1 MIVIICETISRQF
14 YKQDVK
20 LANSFSMNQN
30 QASGAPLVLVIEDNE
45 DNLVLIT
52 YILESLGCKLIV
64 QRDGGEKTVILAK
77 KYHPDLILLDIVLP
91 EVSGIEI
98 LKFLIAEPLTRNV
111 PTIAVTA
118 LVTEENRENIIR
130 AGFNNYIIKPYL
142 IEELE
147 QMINSY
153 ISKEFNYSSN
163 YMMEKDN
170 LC

>member
-1 MIVIICETISRQF
+1 
-14 YKQDVK
+14 
-20 LANSFSMNQN
+20 MNQN

-98 LKFLIAEPLTRNV
+98 LKFLKAEPLTRNV

>member
-98 LKFLIAEPLTRNV
+98 LKFLKAEPLTRNV

-130 AGFNNYIIKPYL
+130 AGFNNCIIKPYL

-147 QMINSY
+147 QMINPY
-153 ISKEFNYSSN
+153 ISKKFNYSSN

>member
-98 LKFLIAEPLTRNV
+98 LKFLKAEPLTRNV

-147 QMINSY
+147 KMINSY